1 LTTFAKQVSIM
12 TFNSGDLKLGNYNQ
26 LTKPAAD
33 SLEGKARI
41 LIDNMLVESGWTI
54 VKQNERIPEEGN
66 FAVEEVETDAGPMD
80 YALIVDGMMIG
91 DVEAKP
97 ENKNFSENEK
107 MWLDLIANHLE
118 YNLLI
123 ERKHFDTIPF
133 SGKGGWKKANEDF
146 KNNLQNI
153 MERINVGMAS

>member
-1 LTTFAKQVSIM
+1 MIKSALSNEPLLNTDERVRRAIRQV
-12 TFNSGDLKLGNYNQ
+12 TQ
-26 LTKPAAD
+26 
-33 SLEGKARI
+33 
-41 LIDNMLVESGWTI
+41 
-54 VKQNERIPEEGN
+54 
-66 FAVEEVETDAGPMD
+66 
-80 YALIVDGMMIG
+80 
-91 DVEAKP
+91 
-97 ENKNFSENEK
+97 NKNFSENEK